1 MIKDKFFD
9 ATMKINSQRVA
20 AASAEL
26 AREQLRNLA
35 AIGDAIAEKF
45 SFKDH
50 FGVDAVR
57 YYLMDRYAWPP
68 AMVRA
73 MNIEDLL
80 FAVSEFAFPDKKSP
94 VVSFTDDGRE
104 VAAS

>member
-9 ATMKINSQRVA
+9 ETMKKNSQRIA

-35 AIGDAIAEKF
+35 AIGDAIAENF
-45 SFKDH
+45 GYRDH
-50 FGVDAVR
+50 FGIDAVHF
-57 YYLMDRYAWPP
+57 YLMDHYAWPP
-68 AMVRA
+68 AQVRA

-80 FAVSEFAFPDKKSP
+80 FAVSEFEFPDNEIFEKK
-94 VVSFTDDGRE
+94 
-104 VAAS
+104 